1 MSGTTETQSE
11 TLLAALQ
18 VLDENR
24 DILIEK
30 NSDYG
35 DAQHV
40 VGQILEIQFPDGVTL
55 ESPQDFKR
63 FGLYVRILDK
73 VSRMGTLGFE
83 NADRQVDDETI
94 VDTASD
100 LANYATLFAADCR
113 QGEPAIEIDE
123 VQHEQ

>member
-1 MSGTTETQSE
+1 MSGTPETQSE
-11 TLLAALQ
+11 TLAAALE

-24 DILIEK
+24 GILVEK

-40 VGQILEIQFPDGVTL
+40 VGQILSIQFPDGVTL
-55 ESPQDFKR
+55 ETPQDFKR
-63 FGLYVRILDK
+63 FGLYIRILDK

-94 VDTASD
+94 VDTGAD

-113 QGEPAIEIDE
+113 LGETTTETNEI
-123 VQHEQ
+123 QHE